1 MMLHITPRTWLA
13 LLALGPAGYIAI
25 QALPLL
31 RSLFLL
37 LLIISFLALLIAP
50 MADRFEQR
58 GVPRKATV
66 TVTLL
71 GSLGLLA
78 ALVLMILPV
87 IFESLQLL
95 ASALRVLAEQIPSE
109 LVSIEGLS
117 EIGEAGQSLVG
128 QMATGLG
135 WAAGQAGTLLSQ
147 VGAISFAAFV
157 VFVCVFA
164 LVGNR
169 ATAPGLMRLLLPV
182 RYHARA
188 LELTRAVGDGLA
200 RWFLA
205 QIAICGYYT
214 LSYGVTNLL
223 LGVPYGV
230 PIAII
235 AGLLEFIPYL
245 GGIVGLVLSVAA
257 AATVSPTTALIVA
270 VVNVIIGAGCVYV
283 VAPYAFSK
291 AVEVPAALILLGL
304 FVGGLVGGFFAA
316 LLTIPLIT
324 AILVVLRELRPDLRP
339 AHAEA
344 EPEPTAAPATPAT
357 KHGEG

>member
-1 MMLHITPRTWLA
+1 M
-13 LLALGPAGYIAI
+13 
-25 QALPLL
+25 
-31 RSLFLL
+31 
-37 LLIISFLALLIAP
+37 
-50 MADRFEQR
+50 
-58 GVPRKATV
+58 
-66 TVTLL
+66 
-71 GSLGLLA
+71 
-78 ALVLMILPV
+78 
-87 IFESLQLL
+87 
-95 ASALRVLAEQIPSE
+95 
-109 LVSIEGLS
+109 EGLS

-128 QMATGLG
+128 QVATGIG

-182 RYHARA
+182 RYHART

-230 PIAII
+230 PIAIV

-291 AVEVPAALILLGL
+291 AVEVPSALILLGL

-324 AILVVLRELRPDLRP
+324 ATLVVLRELRPELRP
-339 AHAEA
+339 TRAEV
-344 EPEPTAAPATPAT
+344 EPEQAAAPAAPAA